1 MAVHSR
7 RACNFP
13 FQMGGERDRKEM
25 DLPRAAAGF
34 LDPSALL
41 LTGGAAGNPRK
52 RGAESIADPAAALP
66 QQNGS
71 VDLLSLRPQHSRTPF
86 SSPVI
91 VTLAQVQSHPPPVVS
106 TGLRLSLEEQYQQQT
121 QTVTNP
127 LPFSSSSLPS
137 FLLSNDLISQIDR
150 HKEEIEQFL
159 RAQVPFAS
167 NPFSDR
173 LICPITASKKCCTSP
188 FQGEQLQIAL
198 VERHRMHYRSLLCA
212 ASVDAA
218 NRIREKQAEVE
229 RAAQRSAELQNRLV
243 RLRSESN
250 AWQAK
255 AMADQVMAASLHSQL
270 QQAAA
275 AAAALSQA
283 RSGDAPPAEDA
294 GSAIVDPNR
303 NDAARTCR
311 ACRGRPAMMVL
322 LPCRHLCLC
331 EACDAAVDACPVCES
346 DKTGRIR
353 VFLA

>member
-159 RAQVPFAS
+159 RA
-167 NPFSDR
+167 
-173 LICPITASKKCCTSP
+173 
-188 FQGEQLQIAL
+188 QGEQLQIAL